1 MGQITLFDYLLLPL
15 YLWLIFKIAYYYRD
29 KYYPKDHPYQPY
41 FIPALSVKIGG
52 AIFIGLIYNYYYD
65 GGDTFNFFYHSQVIN
80 STFLQSPQSWFML
93 ITHQTDTSNMI
104 EAKALSEMYWF
115 DDIPAYVT
123 SCIGA
128 FIGLFC
134 FTKYLEINIIVACL
148 SFMATWLMFTVFA
161 EQYPKLIKYIAIAVF
176 FMPGP
181 AVWGSGLFKDS
192 FCIISICGLVYG
204 CYSLFEKGKLSV
216 WLPLYMA
223 VSILL
228 LLVIKAYILILLL
241 PIILFKIFLVY
252 RKRLAIRYK
261 GNVFYYAIVTLVTIG
276 ALFVLRRA
284 AGYIQSAVTIEA
296 TLETIKHQKD
306 YLLEVSIQ
314 QDGSAYDLG
323 DFDPTMISIL
333 GKFWPAVNVTLFRP
347 YIWESRSIIQIFNS
361 VESLFMLLL
370 TAYLFVS
377 RNIFKT
383 IKNLLTD
390 ANLIM
395 CLLFALSF
403 AFVVGIS
410 TYNFGSLSR
419 YKIPCTPF
427 YMLLILILLFKDKPV
442 TAAKPTVT
450 VTNDP
455 EIPPGVIPG

>member
-1 MGQITLFDYLLLPL
+1 MGQITLTDYLLLPL
-15 YLWLIFKIAYYYRD
+15 YLWLAFKIAYYYRD
-29 KYYPKDHPYQPY
+29 KYYPKNHPYHPY

-65 GGDTFNFFYHSQVIN
+65 GGDTFNFFYHSQLIN
-80 STFLQSPQSWFML
+80 STLLQSPQSWFML
-93 ITHQTDTSNMI
+93 MTHQVNTSDMI
-104 EAKALSEMYWF
+104 QAKALSEMYWF

-123 SCIGA
+123 SCLGA

-134 FTKYLEINIIVACL
+134 FTKYLEINIIVASL
-148 SFMATWLMFTVFA
+148 SFTSAWLMFTVFA
-161 EQYPKLIKYIAIAVF
+161 GQYPKLIKYIAIAIL

-192 FCIISICGLVYG
+192 FCIISICGLVYC
-204 CYSLFEKGKLSV
+204 CYQLFEKRKFTAFCLAFLV
-216 WLPLYMA
+216 
-223 VSILL
+223 VSILM

-241 PIILFKIFLVY
+241 PIIVFKIFLVY
-252 RKRLAIRYK
+252 RKKLEMRYK
-261 GNVFYYAIVTLVTIG
+261 GSVFYYATLTVVTIAG
-276 ALFVLRRA
+276 LLIIRRLA
-284 AGYIQSAVTIEA
+284 RYIQSAVAIEA

-323 DFDPTMISIL
+323 DFDPTMASIL

-347 YIWESRSIIQIFNS
+347 YIWESRSVIQIFNA
-361 VESLFMLLL
+361 VESLSMMLL
-370 TAYLFVS
+370 TVYLFVR
-377 RNIFKT
+377 RNIFRT

-390 ANLIM
+390 ANLVM

-427 YMLLILILLFKDKPV
+427 YMLLILILLFKDRPEPVKKPSPKDAHGEE
-442 TAAKPTVT
+442 TITGP
-450 VTNDP
+450 
-455 EIPPGVIPG
+455 IPG